1 MSTSSSFAQRVRLA
15 QETRTRFVE
24 DLGRV
29 MADVCVAVQ
38 DRLTFLL
45 NEAGSSRDMQTRR
58 DAWTF
63 YQRSHATWLEET
75 TKQWHA
81 SLKPP
86 VNAPKKPLDSTFEL
100 VGTEVVENKIIASR
114 MVLSVMEKVSSELN
128 DLRLRIRQLEG
139 AQDFE
144 GHDILRPEVL
154 VLAMIEQWAAIGM
167 PRDAWPLVNDVVHK
181 LLSLRLQQAY
191 INCNEFLISQ
201 GVLPTIAYIDRV
213 RRPSP
218 VAAPS
223 STASLPGKLDTLLR
237 PGQPPPEPREW
248 SGQDGRVADSRTMTE
263 VDYLH
268 RPRHRAVGILGQLR
282 RLLGG
287 SDDSQPD
294 AGYAYHAPSPAL
306 AAALAVPPATYD
318 GYADAGTV
326 VDDYGL
332 AGVAHVAREMR
343 RRTTD
348 LKSKAET
355 KGEKATIEIVAL
367 MFQSILQEDRIPAGI
382 RVWFARLQM
391 PVLRVALAE
400 SDFLGTLD
408 HPARQLIDR
417 MGSCVMG
424 FDATGIHGG
433 ALELE
438 IKRVVQVV
446 EQYPETGKRV
456 YQLVYDE
463 FQKFLNQF
471 LTGSTTTQ
479 KLVSVAQQ
487 VEEKETLTI
496 QYTIEMR
503 NMLKDI
509 PVRDEIREFLFKV
522 WAEVL
527 ALAAVRKGSQ
537 STETLGL
544 KKSATDLV
552 WAASAKPNRSDRA
565 RVIQDLPQL
574 LQQLRAGMTL
584 LGLTAT
590 AQEVHI
596 KTVSDTLADAF
607 LSKTEVIAT
616 EQIQAMAG
624 RLANIEDFVTDEG
637 IEDLLLD
644 AESIEMILGLDAARI
659 DVVADGGAK
668 PTPAMLSWAQELQ
681 PGAWFTLDH
690 NGKAAKVQFA
700 WRSDRKQLN
709 LFASTDGH
717 SYLLQIGR
725 MAAYLHAGLLVPQEE
740 DTLTVRATRDALGK
754 IDANPERLLS

>member
-1 MSTSSSFAQRVRLA
+1 M
-15 QETRTRFVE
+15 E
-24 DLGRV
+24 
-29 MADVCVAVQ
+29 DVCVAVQ

-63 YQRSHATWLEET
+63 YQRTRPAWLEGT
-75 TKQWHA
+75 LKQWQE

-86 VNAPKKPLDSTFEL
+86 VNAPRKPLDSTFEL

-201 GVLPTIAYIDRV
+201 GVLPTIEYMDRV
-213 RRPSP
+213 RRLP

-223 STASLPGKLDTLLR
+223 GTGSVPGKLDTLLR
-237 PGQPPPEPREW
+237 PGQPPPEPRVW
-248 SGQDGRVADSRTMTE
+248 SGQGGPADSRTMTE
-263 VDYLH
+263 VDNLQ
-268 RPRHRAVGILGQLR
+268 RPRNRAVAMLSQLR

-287 SDDSQPD
+287 SGDSQPD
-294 AGYAYHAPSPAL
+294 AGHAHPAPSPAL
-306 AAALAVPPATYD
+306 AAALAAPSITYEAYV
-318 GYADAGTV
+318 GAGTV
-326 VDDYGL
+326 VDDYSL
-332 AGVAHVAREMR
+332 AGVAQVARELR

-348 LKSKAET
+348 LKGKAET
-355 KGEKATIEIVAL
+355 QGEKATIEIVAL
-367 MFQSILQEDRIPAGI
+367 MFQSILQEDRIPTGI

-400 SDFLGTLD
+400 PDFLGTLD

-424 FDATGIHGG
+424 FDASGINGG

-471 LTGSTTTQ
+471 LTGNTSTQ

-537 STETLGL
+537 SVETLGL

-552 WAASAKPNRSDRA
+552 WAASAKPSRSDRA

-584 LGLTAT
+584 LGLASA
-590 AQEVHI
+590 AQEAHI

-659 DVVADGGAK
+659 DVVADGGAR
-668 PTPAMLSWAQELQ
+668 PTAAMLSWAQEMQ

-717 SYLLQIGR
+717 SYLLQLGR

-740 DTLTVRATRDALGK
+740 DSLTVRATRDALGK

>member
-29 MADVCVAVQ
+29 MEEVSAAVQ

-63 YQRSHATWLEET
+63 YQRSHADWLEGT
-75 TKQWHA
+75 LKQWQE

-86 VNAPKKPLDSTFEL
+86 VNVPRKPLDSTFEL

-167 PRDAWPLVNDVVHK
+167 PRDAWPLVSEVVHK

-201 GVLPTIAYIDRV
+201 GVLPTIEYMDRV
-213 RRPSP
+213 RRLP

-223 STASLPGKLDTLLR
+223 GTGSVPGKLDTLLR
-237 PGQPPPEPREW
+237 PGQPLPEPRAW
-248 SGQDGRVADSRTMTE
+248 SGQGAPADSRTMTE
-263 VDYLH
+263 VDNLQ
-268 RPRHRAVGILGQLR
+268 RPRNRAVGMLSQLR

-287 SDDSQPD
+287 SGDSQPD
-294 AGYAYHAPSPAL
+294 AGYAHPAPSPAL
-306 AAALAVPPATYD
+306 AAALAAPYEA
-318 GYADAGTV
+318 YADAGTV
-326 VDDYGL
+326 VDDYSL
-332 AGVAHVAREMR
+332 AGVAQVARELR

-348 LKSKAET
+348 LKGKAET
-355 KGEKATIEIVAL
+355 QGEKAMIEIVAL
-367 MFQSILQEDRIPAGI
+367 MFQSILQEDRIPTGI

-400 SDFLGTLD
+400 PDFLGTLD

-424 FDATGIHGG
+424 FDASGINGG

-471 LTGSTTTQ
+471 LTGNTSTQ

-537 STETLGL
+537 SVETLGL

-552 WAASAKPNRSDRA
+552 WAASAKPSRSDRA

-584 LGLTAT
+584 LGLTSA
-590 AQEVHI
+590 AQEAHI

-644 AESIEMILGLDAARI
+644 AESIEMILGLDALRI

-668 PTPAMLSWAQELQ
+668 PTAAMLSWAQEMQ

-717 SYLLQIGR
+717 SYLLQLGR
-725 MAAYLHAGLLVPQEE
+725 MAAYLHAGLLVPLEE
-740 DTLTVRATRDALGK
+740 DSLTVRATRDALGK